1 MSDSLP
7 EDSLSG
13 SLRVVKLITGEEL
26 IGFVTEVNQTHISI
40 RVPALLANYA
50 TKTPEG
56 EYVEFVKLVNYLY
69 NLKNSLMFVPRTSIV
84 YSGEPNDELTKMYEA
99 YLILIQNDPKLAML
113 PPTHEGMGPE
123 HGLELLN
130 ELFNN
135 EDFVTFVND
144 LIENFEGEAIEDI
157 EEEDVESFIQPQPE
171 EEPDTQPKKKKRRKI
186 KPETNKL
193 PYNPE
198 NPPEDPQSW
207 SDNPMDYL

>member
-1 MSDSLP
+1 
-7 EDSLSG
+7 
-13 SLRVVKLITGEEL
+13 
-26 IGFVTEVNQTHISI
+26 
-40 RVPALLANYA
+40 
-50 TKTPEG
+50 
-56 EYVEFVKLVNYLY
+56 
-69 NLKNSLMFVPRTSIV
+69 
-84 YSGEPNDELTKMYEA
+84 
-99 YLILIQNDPKLAML
+99 ML

-171 EEPDTQPKKKKRRKI
+171 EEPDTQPKKKKRRRI

-198 NPPEDPQSW
+198 NPPEDPESW